1 MAQTSCNNNKLLSLG
16 FCLVDRYP
24 FAIIIRII
32 IIMHEPRATM
42 AAEKRSHTAYKQLSR
57 VSGQAN
63 AMSTEELQAKLREL
77 KLDEQ

>member
-1 MAQTSCNNNKLLSLG
+1 M
-16 FCLVDRYP
+16 
-24 FAIIIRII
+24 
-32 IIMHEPRATM
+32 
-42 AAEKRSHTAYKQLSR
+42 AYKQLSR

>member
-1 MAQTSCNNNKLLSLG
+1 
-16 FCLVDRYP
+16 
-24 FAIIIRII
+24 
-32 IIMHEPRATM
+32 MHEPRATM